1 MRRYF
6 LLIGLIIVLASPHS
20 YATVT
25 VITNKQQWI
34 NTIGEYNRIGFTEY
48 PEYTVISNQYA
59 NQGVQFTPGEC
70 WIDDNPSYVSDGK
83 GLKVTGATGFIGI
96 HTSFV
101 QPVYAFA
108 VDLGN
113 VMQMKLY
120 SQGDLIYSSGI
131 FHQNF
136 TPFVGF
142 VSTKPFDLA
151 WAVDP
156 VSGYL
161 ALDNI
166 YLGTPVPAPGVIA
179 ALITGAMIPRRRRA
193 E

>member
-1 MRRYF
+1 MRRYV
-6 LLIGLIIVLASPHS
+6 LLVSVILIMASPRAS
-20 YATVT
+20 ASVT

-70 WIDDNPSYVSDGK
+70 WIDDNPVHVTDGK
-83 GLKVTGATGFIGI
+83 GLTVTGAPQFMGI
-96 HTSFV
+96 HTAFV
-101 QPVYAFA
+101 EPVYAFA
-108 VDLGN
+108 VDLSN

-120 SQGDLIYSSGI
+120 SQGDLLFNSGL
-131 FHQNF
+131 FDSHF

-142 VSTKPFDLA
+142 VSTTPFDLA
-151 WAVDP
+151 WGVNP
-156 VSGYL
+156 VNGYL
-161 ALDNI
+161 SLDNI
-166 YLGTPVPAPGVIA
+166 YLGTPVPAPG
-179 ALITGAMIPRRRRA
+179 ALALLMAGACIPRRRRI